1 MNRFI
6 DFFSFN
12 FLKRLDKYL
21 LLNHTLI
28 WNIKLHYILFYG
40 TIVNSIYFYLVF
52 FLISDMNSTVG
63 ISFGYS
69 TIIISL
75 GLMAFWIYKKK
86 YFIANREYGE
96 INLNGLKEFIL
107 YLLAIQ
113 VIITPILMIFLSDNN
128 ISFKIVYV
136 VELMFI
142 VFIPLSI
149 ILYRII
155 NFKFFL
161 LGIFYF
167 LLVNIFSLF
176 SLYIIF
182 DVLLYDAFKLHKG
195 IYSGL
200 YLISSF
206 IYFISIIKN
215 KVIVTI
221 ALLFFF
227 FWNIVFLFAQ
237 FISPIENE
245 DLILSLIYLFV
256 SILIIYNLKSI
267 LIKYNSIPRE

>member
-1 MNRFI
+1 MNKFI
-6 DFFSFN
+6 DFFNFN
-12 FLKRLDKYL
+12 FLKRFDKYL

-75 GLMAFWIYKKK
+75 GLMAFWIYKQKD
-86 YFIANREYGE
+86 FIANREYGE

-113 VIITPILMIFLSDNN
+113 VIITPILMIFLSVNMV
-128 ISFKIVYV
+128 FKIVYV
-136 VELMFI
+136 AELIFI

-176 SLYIIF
+176 SLYIF

-195 IYSGL
+195 IYLGL

-215 KVIVTI
+215 KVIITI